1 MDKERLSQFAEKVF
15 VDLAGTMTAGMAYL
29 GVATGL
35 FQVMAGRG
43 PLTIDAV
50 TEASGLQRR
59 YVEEWL
65 GGMAAGGYLDYDP
78 AQGTF
83 ALPEEHAYLLAS
95 EGTDH
100 YVGGLYYAVLGNLS
114 VGPRVARAFR
124 EGGGVP
130 FDDFPEE
137 FLVGLDL
144 MNRGAYDRRLVGE
157 WLQEMPDAVKALES
171 GGSSLDVGC
180 GVGRVSL
187 NLARAYPNSR
197 FVGVDVHGDSIASA
211 RAAAEA
217 EPETVGG
224 RLTFVRGSLEALER
238 GATFDLITACDCVHD
253 FASPE
258 ETLGMIRDRL
268 TPGGSLLVIEPKVA
282 DKLEDNINSM
292 GAMFYGFSLFHCMTQ
307 SLAQGGPGL
316 GTCMGP
322 ARTEALM
329 RQAGFTQFRALPI
342 RSRVNL
348 FYEVKA

>member
-78 AQGTF
+78 DQGTF
-83 ALPEEHAYLLAS
+83 ALPEEHAYLVAS

-180 GVGRVSL
+180 GVGRVSIEL
-187 NLARAYPNSR
+187 AKAFPKSRFLGVDLHALSVEKAREAARAE
-197 FVGVDVHGDSIASA
+197 GVSDRVEF
-211 RAAAEA
+211 RA
-217 EPETVGG
+217 EPLAG
-224 RLTFVRGSLEALER
+224 LEPGHR
-238 GATFDLITACDCVHD
+238 FQFITACDCVHD
-253 FASPE
+253 FADPLGVLREIARCLHPE
-258 ETLGMIRDRL
+258 GTFF
-268 TPGGSLLVIEPKVA
+268 VIEPRAA
-282 DKLEDNINSM
+282 DRLEDNINPL
-292 GAMFYGFSLFHCMTQ
+292 GTMFYGFSVFH
-307 SLAQGGPGL
+307 
-316 GTCMGP
+316 
-322 ARTEALM
+322 
-329 RQAGFTQFRALPI
+329 
-342 RSRVNL
+342 
-348 FYEVKA
+348 

>member
-1 MDKERLSQFAEKVF
+1 MDNERLSQFTQKVF
-15 VDLAGTMTAGMAYL
+15 GDMAGAMTAGMAYL

-35 FQVMAGRG
+35 FRTMAGQG
-43 PLTIDAV
+43 PMTVDAV
-50 TEASGLQRR
+50 TDASGLQRR

-65 GGMAAGGYLDYDP
+65 AGMTAGGYLEYDP

-83 ALPEEHAYLLAS
+83 ALPEEHAFLLAS

-100 YVGGLYYAVLGNLS
+100 YAGGLYYAALGNLS
-114 VGPRVARAFR
+114 VGPRVAKAFR

-137 FLVGLDL
+137 FLVALNL
-144 MNRGAYDRRLVGE
+144 MSQGAFDRRLTGE
-157 WLQEMPDAVKALES
+157 WLQELPDAVKALES
-171 GGSSLDVGC
+171 GGSGLDVGC

-187 NLARAYPNSR
+187 NLARAYPGSR
-197 FVGVDVHGDSIASA
+197 FVGVDVHAKSIAGA
-211 RAAAEA
+211 AAAAEA
-217 EPETVGG
+217 GSLGE
-224 RLTFVRGSLEALER
+224 RLTFVHGSLDALEP

-253 FASPE
+253 FAAPE
-258 ETLGMIRDRL
+258 ETLAMMRERL
-268 TPGGSLLVIEPKVA
+268 APDGTLLVIEPKVA
-282 DKLEDNINSM
+282 DKLEDNINPM

-307 SLAQGGPGL
+307 SLARGGPGL
-316 GTCMGP
+316 GTCLGP

-329 RQAGFTQFRALPI
+329 REAGFTQFRVLPI